1 MTASVEVVVA
11 KYKENISWLGH
22 IRHRVTVY
30 DKSDNP
36 VNGSHRLQ
44 NIGRES
50 HTYLYHIVSRYN
62 TLSDIT
68 IFVQGRAYDHCD
80 AVGNS
85 EGELIRYI
93 NNIVTINTPFQPLC
107 QPLKIPTWAAAD
119 VKTWYDRARSKKIFL
134 DPVVEDTPFAFGAQY
149 IVRKDAILS
158 KSLAFWISLYE
169 MSKTSVYG
177 DDREDK
183 IDPWTLEMMWTCIFN
198 PEQHEKPI
206 KNQALCL
213 ITSVIK
219 TPPLPLSYTNTRSV
233 FTPEERY
240 NQTINTIE
248 SVRNK
253 IPGVIICLVE
263 CSDIDP
269 QHLLEITSRVDYF
282 LNIFDNAELRTRVYS
297 PSKSMGEGTMTI
309 AALNYI
315 REQSIQYTSFY
326 KLSGRYSLA
335 DSFIPEEHP
344 LVVKPISGNIH
355 NVSTLFFKLNK
366 ESVQDFYTFLVSHE
380 SDMKNCK
387 GYEVLFAEF
396 ISSRD
401 LVKFTDTLGVSGYV
415 SVDADKTLHT
425 W

>member
-1 MTASVEVVVA
+1 MTPSLEVVVA
-11 KYKENISWLGH
+11 KYNENISWLGH
-22 IRHRVTVY
+22 IRHRVTIY

-36 VNGSHRLQ
+36 VNGSQRLQ

-68 IFVQGRAYDHCD
+68 IFLQGRAYDHCD
-80 AVGNS
+80 LVGNS
-85 EGELIRYI
+85 EHELIRHI
-93 NNIVTINTPFQPLC
+93 NNIVSIDTPFEPLC
-107 QPLKIPTWAAAD
+107 QSLKIPTWAAAD
-119 VKTWYDRARSKKIFL
+119 VKTWYDRARSKKIFMN
-134 DPVVEDTPFAFGAQY
+134 PVVEDTPFAFGAQY

-158 KSLAFWISLYE
+158 KSLPFWTSLYE

-198 PEQHEKPI
+198 PKQHEKPI
-206 KNQALCL
+206 KIQPLCL

-219 TPPLPLSYTNTRSV
+219 TPSLPLSYTDTRSV

-240 NQTINTIE
+240 SQTLNTIE

-263 CSDIDP
+263 CSDLDKY
-269 QHLLEITSRVDYF
+269 QVVKLTSHVDYF
-282 LNIFDNAELRTRVYS
+282 LNIFDDTELRSRVYS

-315 REQSIQYTSFY
+315 RERDIKYTSFY
-326 KLSGRYSLA
+326 KISGRYSLA
-335 DSFIPEEHP
+335 DSFILDES
-344 LVVKPISGNIH
+344 PIIVRPIGGNRGNI
-355 NVSTLFFKLNK
+355 STLFFKLNK
-366 ESVQDFYTFLVSHE
+366 ESVHDFYTFLVNHE
-380 SDMKNCK
+380 SDMRNCK